1 MKVGGV
7 IMRSFVKPKV
17 AFSISSDK
25 TQEFKKEIS
34 KADAPTINSS
44 VSKVKA
50 KLEML
55 YAFYEK

>member
-1 MKVGGV
+1 
-7 IMRSFVKPKV
+7 MRSFVKPKV

-55 YAFYEK
+55 YAFYKK